1 MLSLEIIYSI
11 FLSCFA
17 FFLLLLDNL
26 ILSKTT
32 RPLGRQ
38 GRRVRKRERLSE
50 RVRGRERER

>member
-1 MLSLEIIYSI
+1 MSSLIYSF

-38 GRRVRKRERLSE
+38 WRREAVEEGKKEGE
-50 RVRGRERER
+50 TE